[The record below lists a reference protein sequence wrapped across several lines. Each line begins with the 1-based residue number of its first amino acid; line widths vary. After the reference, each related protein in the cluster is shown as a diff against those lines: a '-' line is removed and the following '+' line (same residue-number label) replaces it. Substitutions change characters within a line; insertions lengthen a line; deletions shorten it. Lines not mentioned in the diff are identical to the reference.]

1 MSLAPVTSA
10 RRDCLWWEQ
19 RFAQRREKQFG
30 VKDVI
35 SSLQIILV
43 YRLFVSFDVSI
54 ENGLIRAVAGVVNL
68 VAVVARNE
76 RIQSY

>member
-1 MSLAPVTSA
+1 LPNVV
-10 RRDCLWWEQ
+10 RL
-19 RFAQRREKQFG
+19 KQFG

-54 ENGLIRAVAGVVNL
+54 ENGLIRAVARVVNL

-76 RIQSY
+76 IIQSY